1 VNKIKQLNPNSEV
14 IGGGKANE
22 ADGVRPSSGAA
33 TALFQTTEHF
43 STACLSHFAAAG
55 TAALRQHRNST
66 SEGGFKDYA
75 NIFRNASAI

>member
-33 TALFQTTEHF
+33 TAASFKPWNISQSSAHPTL
-43 STACLSHFAAAG
+43 
-55 TAALRQHRNST
+55 LRPGRPHS
-66 SEGGFKDYA
+66 A
-75 NIFRNASAI
+75 NVEIQLRSLG